1 MLNGTIYPKQKMYRF
16 VGQKLFFT
24 CEKRSSLST
33 EAEMGG
39 YSSLG
44 NGSCCHSNF
53 LWPFERKK
61 ISTFFSNFE
70 FNFEQNLVG
79 KSFFEFCSEKN
90 LNLSQKKCFLFISVG
105 VGLTWLKRKQERQQ
119 KEKRISQKKLQN
131 LIVYKMRNKLTGKLI
146 QRRS

>member
-1 MLNGTIYPKQKMYRF
+1 
-16 VGQKLFFT
+16 
-24 CEKRSSLST
+24 
-33 EAEMGG
+33 MGG

-79 KSFFEFCSEKN
+79 KSFFEFCSEKKFELVSKEMFFIHFSRSRFN
-90 LNLSQKKCFLFISVG
+90 LAEEKTRKVA
-105 VGLTWLKRKQERQQ
+105 KRKKDLT
-119 KEKRISQKKLQN
+119 KEASKLDRLQN
-131 LIVYKMRNKLTGKLI
+131 EK
-146 QRRS
+146 